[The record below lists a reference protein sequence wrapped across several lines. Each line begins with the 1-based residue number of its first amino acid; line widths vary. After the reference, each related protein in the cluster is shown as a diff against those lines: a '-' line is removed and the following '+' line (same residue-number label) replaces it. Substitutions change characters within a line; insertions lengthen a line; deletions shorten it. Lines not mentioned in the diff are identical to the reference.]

1 MKTMIAVVSLGLLV
15 TACAG
20 GTGGVPAAEIASMSD
35 NGISVVYY
43 DSVSGMG
50 DATQMAQSH
59 CDPRGA
65 EATGKADATDTMVAV
80 DRTVVSFKCK

>member
-15 TACAG
+15 SACAG
-20 GTGGVPAAEIASMSD
+20 GTGGVPAAEIAGMSD

-50 DATQMAQSH
+50 DATQIAQAY

-65 EATGKADATDTMVAV
+65 EATGKADATDAMAAA
-80 DRTVVSFKCK
+80 DRTVVAFKCK